1 MNVDELIKKCA
12 AALEEAGIG
21 NFRNEARW
29 LVLETLSLP
38 ASAIVFNEK
47 LDRVQQE
54 AVEALLAR
62 RCRRE
67 PLQYLLGSA
76 PFAELELTVTPA
88 VLIPRCETEILAE
101 HLLGTLKTGGT
112 FLDVGCG
119 SGAIALLAAFRRK
132 DISVTALDIS
142 HEALEVAKLNA
153 EKLHLSDRVQF
164 LQSDLLSAL
173 PPEQKFDAVAAN
185 LPYVTF
191 EEYSG
196 LDDEVRCYEP
206 QLALTAADEGMELIF
221 KLIRDLPGHLHSGS
235 RIALEMSPHQIPRA
249 EASLQQR
256 GFRRIGCFADQFG
269 KKRFAAAVWE

>member
-12 AALEEAGIG
+12 AALENAGIG

-38 ASAIVFNEK
+38 ASAIVFKEE

-54 AVEALLAR
+54 TVEALLAR

-101 HLLGTLKTGGT
+101 HLLGTLPADGT
-112 FLDVGCG
+112 LLDVGCG
-119 SGAIALLAAFRRK
+119 SGAISLLAAHRRK

-142 HEALEVAKLNA
+142 CDALEVAKLNA

-173 PPEQKFDAVAAN
+173 LPEQKFDAVAAN

-191 EEYSG
+191 DEYAG
-196 LDDEVRCYEP
+196 LEDEVRCYEP

-221 KLIRDLPGHLHSGS
+221 KLIRELPPHLHSGS
-235 RIALEMSPHQIPRA
+235 RVALEMSPHQIPRA
-249 EASLQQR
+249 EAALYQR
-256 GFRRIGCFADQFG
+256 GFSRIGSFADQFG